1 MSKEVDLINVLTNQR
16 NQALDAAADL
26 QAMLIGLDRELK
38 DCQNKNFELQKQ
50 LEALTK
56 REKSNAK

>member
-38 DCQNKNFELQKQ
+38 DCQNRNLELQKQ
-50 LEALTK
+50 LEIFIK
-56 REKSNAK
+56 REKSSA